1 MNKYAD
7 PLEQERYEVS
17 PAVIEAF
24 LKGINDERLRNAN
37 PRLWYNIDETGFGM
51 SKSGRSKKQK
61 VVVPREMRK
70 APVYKEKKGFAFCF
84 SNCLHHS
91 RRQDFS

>member
-1 MNKYAD
+1 MIKYAD

-91 RRQDFS
+91 RRQHFS